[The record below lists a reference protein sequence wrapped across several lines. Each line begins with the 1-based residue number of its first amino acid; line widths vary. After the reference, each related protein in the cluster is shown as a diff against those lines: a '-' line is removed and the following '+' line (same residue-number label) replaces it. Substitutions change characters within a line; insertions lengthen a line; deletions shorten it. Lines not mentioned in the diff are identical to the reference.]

1 MSKKLEGKVALV
13 TMKWLAALGLALLVI
28 AAPVVTLGDEVVE
41 SMTPYT
47 GWVLFVWVLAYQA
60 GVPVP
65 VAPSLLAAGALAGS
79 GSLRFIMV
87 LLCVT
92 GYAGSTHGVASVREP
107 ETPH

>member
-1 MSKKLEGKVALV
+1 
-13 TMKWLAALGLALLVI
+13 
-28 AAPVVTLGDEVVE
+28 
-41 SMTPYT
+41 
-47 GWVLFVWVLAYQA
+47 
-60 GVPVP
+60 
-65 VAPSLLAAGALAGS
+65 LLAAGALAGS